1 MSNIRVRR
9 HRRPASR
16 DMTSPQQVGGQ
27 REPLFFGQATP
38 APFFQP
44 AIQRKCAACEGEE
57 KVQRVPE
64 KKEEEKVQRTAD
76 KKEEEKVQ
84 RTALATA
91 TKAPTHATANYI
103 GSINGKGQPLNP
115 SLQSFYGNRIG
126 ADFSEVKIH
135 TGQEAAASAK
145 DINAQAY
152 TYGNHI
158 VFNEGKYQPEAAEGK
173 HLLAHELA
181 HVVQQGGA
189 ATQLQRQIVPAPPG
203 PAAPA
208 APVPHFRDC
217 VRSTTGRDDSDAIL
231 NAAVNRARDFVNT
244 AIGLLANP
252 PAVGT
257 VYEQALA
264 LHFGRPIGAGARASL
279 MRAFRRI
286 LHTLVVSNFIC
297 NTGRMCERPD
307 QAFWTDSDDLI
318 HVCPAFW
325 GIADTTCQ
333 AIIIIHEAA
342 HDAGIGIDD
351 LIPATPQFDHR
362 PNRGEREYP
371 AAGEAPT
378 GRVSRSAR
386 ADTPDAFAF
395 FSAHV
400 HTGADIAGNC
410 FN

>member
-1 MSNIRVRR
+1 MRTIKARR

-16 DMTSPQQVGGQ
+16 DMTTLQSGQ
-27 REPLFFGQATP
+27 REPLFFGQTAP

-44 AIQRKCAACEGEE
+44 AIAVRHAGIQRKCAACEGEE
-57 KVQRVPE
+57 KVQRVPA
-64 KKEEEKVQRTAD
+64 KKEEEKLQR
-76 KKEEEKVQ
+76 KES
-84 RTALATA
+84 ATA
-91 TKAPTHATANYI
+91 STVPTHAAANYI
-103 GSINGKGQPLNP
+103 GSINGKGQPL
-115 SLQSFYGNRIG
+115 SVRQQSFYGNRMG
-126 ADFSEVKIH
+126 ADFSRVKIH
-135 TGQEAAASAK
+135 TGPEAAASAK

-152 TYGNHI
+152 AYGNHI
-158 VFNEGKYQPEAAEGK
+158 VFNEGKYQPEASEGK
-173 HLLAHELA
+173 HLLAHELN

-189 ATQLQRQIVPAPPG
+189 ATQLQRQVVRPAS
-203 PAAPA
+203 AAAVPA

-217 VRSTTGRDDSDAIL
+217 VRSITGRDDSDAIL

-252 PAVGT
+252 PAAGT

-264 LHFGRPIGAGARASL
+264 LHFGSPIGAGARASL

-342 HDAGIGIDD
+342 HDAGIGIED
-351 LIPATPQFDHR
+351 LNPATPQFDHR

-371 AAGEAPT
+371 TAGAAPT
-378 GRVSRSAR
+378 GRISRSAR